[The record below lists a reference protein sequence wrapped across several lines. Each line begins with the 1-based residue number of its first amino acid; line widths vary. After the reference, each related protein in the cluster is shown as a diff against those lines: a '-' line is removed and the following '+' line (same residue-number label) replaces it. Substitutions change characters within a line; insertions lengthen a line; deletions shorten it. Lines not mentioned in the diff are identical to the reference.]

1 MSKFAYPFDNKVI
14 EKRILSK
21 WSKQH
26 LLSTFS
32 KTCFLLILGDDII
45 LGNCRR
51 GVDPASG
58 ETVWDSNDKPGT
70 TLLSSCTI
78 LGPNGTDFMR
88 AQDCIN
94 GTLLPS
100 DILGQTSI
108 NLTTLQ
114 NVFEQW
120 GAEYKLDVT
129 ASKFPYEDDILI
141 FNQSRLMINLGN
153 FCLLSCFFHD
163 LLK

>member
-1 MSKFAYPFDNKVI
+1 
-14 EKRILSK
+14 
-21 WSKQH
+21 
-26 LLSTFS
+26 
-32 KTCFLLILGDDII
+32 
-45 LGNCRR
+45 
-51 GVDPASG
+51 
-58 ETVWDSNDKPGT
+58 
-70 TLLSSCTI
+70 
-78 LGPNGTDFMR
+78 MR

-100 DILGQTSI
+100 DILGQSTI

-114 NVFEQW
+114 NVFELW

-153 FCLLSCFFHD
+153 FCLFIGS
-163 LLK
+163 